1 MRRLTHNP
9 FFFFALCLCAV
20 MFCLMELW
28 CIPFFAGLF
37 VLLYAV
43 IPYTAFQIKRSSALR
58 KIGRI
63 CEKKHYTFAVKKV
76 SRTERLLTIKTEKET
91 LCITFFSVYRH
102 ANTVVTVTDEDH
114 LLLQDSKSGTVAYAT
129 PAGGGYAMH
138 GASVRKTNAFEF
150 NPSARVVKN
159 FPSRMKTTE
168 VSLMPCASCC
178 GEDAI
183 RLLIVYPPACELF
196 CKQKDECVLSGIGM
210 RVGRMEVQTFTSFCA
225 FLSAK

>member
-9 FFFFALCLCAV
+9 FFFFSLCLCAV
-20 MFCLMELW
+20 LFCLMELW
-28 CIPFFAGLF
+28 CLPFFVGLF

-91 LCITFFSVYRH
+91 LCITFFSIYRH

-138 GASVRKTNAFEF
+138 GASVRKTHAFEF

-159 FPSRMKTTE
+159 FPARMKTTE
-168 VSLMPCASCC
+168 VSLMPYANCC
-178 GEDAI
+178 GESAI
-183 RLLIVYPPACELF
+183 RSLIVYPPACELF
-196 CKQKDECVLSGIGM
+196 CKQKDESVLSAVGM
-210 RVGRMEVQTFTSFCA
+210 RVGRTEVHTFSSFCD
-225 FLSAK
+225 FLSEK

>member
-9 FFFFALCLCAV
+9 FFFFSLCLCAV
-20 MFCLMELW
+20 LFCLMELW
-28 CIPFFAGLF
+28 CLPFFVGLF
-37 VLLYAV
+37 VWLYAV
-43 IPYTAFQIKRSSALR
+43 IPYTAFRIKCSSALR

-91 LCITFFSVYRH
+91 LCITFFSIYRH

-138 GASVRKTNAFEF
+138 GASVRKTQAFEF

-159 FPSRMKTTE
+159 FPARMKTTE
-168 VSLMPCASCC
+168 VSLMPYANCC
-178 GEDAI
+178 GESAI

-196 CKQKDECVLSGIGM
+196 CKQKDESVLSAVGM
-210 RVGRMEVQTFTSFCA
+210 RVGRTEVQTLTSFCE

>member
-20 MFCLMELW
+20 LFCLMELW
-28 CIPFFAGLF
+28 CIPFFAVLF
-37 VLLYAV
+37 FLLYAV
-43 IPYTAFQIKRSSALR
+43 IPFTAFQIKRSLAIK
-58 KIGRI
+58 KISRI

-91 LCITFFSVYRH
+91 LCITFFSIYRH

-168 VSLMPCASCC
+168 VSLMPYANCC
-178 GEDAI
+178 GESAI
-183 RLLIVYPPACELF
+183 RSLIVYPPACELF
-196 CKQKDECVLSGIGM
+196 CKQKDESVLSAVGM
-210 RVGRMEVQTFTSFCA
+210 RVGRTEVQTLTSLCE

>member
-20 MFCLMELW
+20 LFCLMELW

-91 LCITFFSVYRH
+91 LCITFFSIYRH

-138 GASVRKTNAFEF
+138 GASVRKTQAFEF

-168 VSLMPCASCC
+168 VSLMPYANCC
-178 GEDAI
+178 GEAAI

-196 CKQKDECVLSGIGM
+196 CKQKDESVLSAVGM
-210 RVGRMEVQTFTSFCA
+210 RVGRTEVQTLTSFCE

>member
-9 FFFFALCLCAV
+9 FFFFSLCLCAV
-20 MFCLMELW
+20 LFCLMELW
-28 CIPFFAGLF
+28 SLPFFVGLF

-43 IPYTAFQIKRSSALR
+43 IPFTAFQIKRALAIK
-58 KIGRI
+58 KISRI

-91 LCITFFSVYRH
+91 LCITFFSIYRH

-168 VSLMPCASCC
+168 VSLMPYANCC
-178 GEDAI
+178 GEAAI

-196 CKQKDECVLSGIGM
+196 CKQKT
-210 RVGRMEVQTFTSFCA
+210 RVY
-225 FLSAK
+225 

>member
-9 FFFFALCLCAV
+9 FFFFSLCLCAV
-20 MFCLMELW
+20 LFCLMEPW

-43 IPYTAFQIKRSSALR
+43 IPYTAFRTKRSSALR

-138 GASVRKTNAFEF
+138 GASVRKTQAFEF

-159 FPSRMKTTE
+159 FPARMKTTE
-168 VSLMPCASCC
+168 VSLMPYANCC
-178 GEDAI
+178 GESAI
-183 RLLIVYPPACELF
+183 RSLIVYPPACELF
-196 CKQKDECVLSGIGM
+196 CKQKDESVLSAVGM
-210 RVGRMEVQTFTSFCA
+210 RVGRTEVQTLTSFCEL
-225 FLSAK
+225 LSAK

>member
-20 MFCLMELW
+20 LFCIMELW

-63 CEKKHYTFAVKKV
+63 CEKKHYMFAVKKV

-91 LCITFFSVYRH
+91 LCITFFSIYRH

-150 NPSARVVKN
+150 TPSARVVKN

-178 GEDAI
+178 GESAI
-183 RLLIVYPPACELF
+183 RSLIVYPPACELF
-196 CKQKDECVLSGIGM
+196 CKQKDESVLSAVGM
-210 RVGRMEVQTFTSFCA
+210 RVGRTEVQTLTSFCE

>member
-9 FFFFALCLCAV
+9 FFFFSLCLCAV
-20 MFCLMELW
+20 LFCLMELW
-28 CIPFFAGLF
+28 CLPFFVGLF

-43 IPYTAFQIKRSSALR
+43 IPYTAFRIKCSSALR

-76 SRTERLLTIKTEKET
+76 SRTERLLTVKTEKET
-91 LCITFFSVYRH
+91 LCITFFSIYRH

-138 GASVRKTNAFEF
+138 GASVRKTQAFEF

-168 VSLMPCASCC
+168 VSLMPYANCC
-178 GEDAI
+178 GEAAI

-196 CKQKDECVLSGIGM
+196 CKQKDESVLSAVGM
-210 RVGRMEVQTFTSFCA
+210 RVSRTEVQTLTSFCE
-225 FLSAK
+225 FLSTK

>member
-20 MFCLMELW
+20 LFCLMELW
-28 CIPFFAGLF
+28 CIPFFAVLF
-37 VLLYAV
+37 FLLYAV
-43 IPYTAFQIKRSSALR
+43 IPFTAFQIKRALAIK
-58 KIGRI
+58 KISRI

-91 LCITFFSVYRH
+91 LCITFFSIYRH

-168 VSLMPCASCC
+168 VSLMPYANCC
-178 GEDAI
+178 GEAAI

-196 CKQKDECVLSGIGM
+196 CKQKDESVLSAVGM
-210 RVGRMEVQTFTSFCA
+210 RVGRTEVQTLTSFCE

>member
-9 FFFFALCLCAV
+9 FFFFALCLCSV
-20 MFCLMELW
+20 LFCLMELW

-43 IPYTAFQIKRSSALR
+43 IPYTAFRIKRSSALR

-178 GEDAI
+178 GEAAI

-196 CKQKDECVLSGIGM
+196 CKQKDESVLSAIGM
-210 RVGRMEVQTFTSFCA
+210 RVGRTEVQTLTSFCES
-225 FLSAK
+225 LSAE

>member
-9 FFFFALCLCAV
+9 FFFFSLCLCAV
-20 MFCLMELW
+20 LFCLMELW
-28 CIPFFAGLF
+28 CLPFFVGLF

-43 IPYTAFQIKRSSALR
+43 IPYTAFRIKCSSALR

-91 LCITFFSVYRH
+91 LCITFFSIYRH

-138 GASVRKTNAFEF
+138 GASVRKTHAFEF

-159 FPSRMKTTE
+159 FPARMKTTE
-168 VSLMPCASCC
+168 VSLMPYANCC
-178 GEDAI
+178 GESAI
-183 RLLIVYPPACELF
+183 RSLIVYPPACELF
-196 CKQKDECVLSGIGM
+196 CKQKDESVLSAVGM
-210 RVGRMEVQTFTSFCA
+210 RVGRTEVQPLTSFCEL
-225 FLSAK
+225 LSAK

>member
-9 FFFFALCLCAV
+9 FFFFSLCLCAV
-20 MFCLMELW
+20 LFCLMELW
-28 CIPFFAGLF
+28 CIPFFAGFF

-43 IPYTAFQIKRSSALR
+43 IPYTAFRIKRSSALR

-63 CEKKHYTFAVKKV
+63 CKKKHYTFAVKKV
-76 SRTERLLTIKTEKET
+76 SRMERLLTIKTEKET
-91 LCITFFSVYRH
+91 FCITFFSVYRH

-114 LLLQDSKSGTVAYAT
+114 LLLQDAKSGTVAYAT

-159 FPSRMKTTE
+159 FPSRMKTTA
-168 VSLMPCASCC
+168 VALMPYANCC
-178 GEDAI
+178 GEAAI
-183 RLLIVYPPACELF
+183 HLLIVYPPACELF
-196 CKQKDECVLSGIGM
+196 CKQKDESVLSAVGM
-210 RVGRMEVQTFTSFCA
+210 RVGRTEVQTLTSFCE
-225 FLSAK
+225 FLSVK

>member
-9 FFFFALCLCAV
+9 FFFFSLCLCTV
-20 MFCLMELW
+20 LFCLMELS
-28 CIPFFAGLF
+28 CILFFVGLF

-43 IPYTAFQIKRSSALR
+43 IPYTAFLVKRASALR

-63 CEKKHYTFAVKKV
+63 CKKKHYTFAVKKI
-76 SRTERLLTIKTEKET
+76 SRMERLLTIKTEKET
-91 LCITFFSVYRH
+91 FCVTFFSVYHSYRFI
-102 ANTVVTVTDEDH
+102 VTVTDEDH
-114 LLLQDSKSGTVAYAT
+114 LLLQVAKSGTVAYAT

-159 FPSRMKTTE
+159 FPARMKTKAIA
-168 VSLMPCASCC
+168 LMPYANGC
-178 GEDAI
+178 GEAAI
-183 RLLIVYPPACELF
+183 RMLIVYPLACELF

-210 RVGRMEVQTFTSFCA
+210 RVGRTEVQTFTSFCA

>member
-20 MFCLMELW
+20 LFCLMELW
-28 CIPFFAGLF
+28 CIPFFAVLF
-37 VLLYAV
+37 FLLYAV
-43 IPYTAFQIKRSSALR
+43 IPFTAFQIKRALAIK
-58 KIGRI
+58 KISRI

-91 LCITFFSVYRH
+91 LCITFFSIYRH

-168 VSLMPCASCC
+168 VYLMPYANCC
-178 GEDAI
+178 GVAEI

-196 CKQKDECVLSGIGM
+196 CKQKNESVLSAVGM
-210 RVGRMEVQTFTSFCA
+210 RVGRTEVQTLTSFCE